1 MPPSVSRNLSR
12 PNQLYGGD
20 VVTLQFSPQSQ
31 SAGNFAKHDNQNVQ
45 LQADALWRHMRVAMA
60 KNLIR
65 EQAIPS
71 LNLFWSDTCSKERVS
86 KCQDLFF

>member
-1 MPPSVSRNLSR
+1 MAPR

-20 VVTLQFSPQSQ
+20 VVTLQFSPQSR
-31 SAGNFAKHDNQNVQ
+31 GNFAKHDQNVQ
-45 LQADALWRHMRVAMA
+45 LQAALWRHMRVAMA

-71 LNLFWSDTCSKERVS
+71 LNLFWSDSFSKES
-86 KCQDLFF
+86 TNQQMSEFALLGFKL